1 MATSTAEWRLPR
13 GATPLAK
20 HSISKN
26 RAVITLELILIRHGL
41 PERVETEDGTPADPP
56 LSEVGHEQARRM
68 ADWLQ
73 DTSID
78 FLYSSPMQRATQTAA
93 PLSANKSLTPE
104 LREGVAEFDRKASHY
119 IPVEQMKK
127 DNYEAWQR
135 LMRGEV
141 SGVNFERFCTEVV
154 STLNEII
161 AGHRGQT
168 VAVTCHGGVINAWTA
183 HVLGMEP
190 RMFFNP
196 NYTSISRYMVASSG
210 ERSIITINEHTHL
223 KGLGSNRG

>member
-1 MATSTAEWRLPR
+1 
-13 GATPLAK
+13 
-20 HSISKN
+20 
-26 RAVITLELILIRHGL
+26 LELILIRHGL

-56 LSEVGHEQARRM
+56 LSETGREQARRM

-73 DTSID
+73 ETSVD
-78 FLYSSPMQRATQTAA
+78 FLYSSPMQRALETAA
-93 PLSANKSLTPE
+93 PLSQNKSLKPE

-119 IPVEQMKK
+119 IPVEQLKR
-127 DNYEAWQR
+127 DDYESWQR

-141 SGVNFERFCTEVV
+141 SGVNFERFCADVV
-154 STLNEII
+154 STLNDII
-161 AGHRGQT
+161 AGHAGQT

-196 NYTSISRYMVASSG
+196 NYTSISRYMAASSG

-223 KGLGSNRG
+223 RGLGTNRD